1 MDVGLFCCRND
12 LLLGSIRFSVGDIF
26 ANGTGKQINILLHN
40 ADLASETFQRER
52 TDVMAIY
59 GNLAT
64 GHIIETGKQ

>member
-40 ADLASETFQRER
+40 ANLASKTLQREG
-52 TDVMAIY
+52 TDVMAIHS
-59 GNLAT
+59 NLAA
-64 GHIIETGKQ
+64 GHIIETWKQ